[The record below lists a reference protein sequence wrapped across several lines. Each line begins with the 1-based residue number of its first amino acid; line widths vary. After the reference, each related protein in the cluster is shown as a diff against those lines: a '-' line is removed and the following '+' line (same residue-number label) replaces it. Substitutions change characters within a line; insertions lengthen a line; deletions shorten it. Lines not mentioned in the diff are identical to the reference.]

1 MEIHNLMEDLVKSTV
16 NELFDAE
23 EKGKSSWCN
32 CNQCRMDVACYVLN
46 RMKPEYVLSGRGL
59 VHSEQDYN
67 EKLQRIADVVSL
79 VREGWSKINATK
91 RPHFEHSSKQNELPI
106 PSGPVY
112 NIPPIMG
119 RLFHG
124 LDFSPM
130 QDVDVSLIDENGSL
144 VAMMDP
150 NWQNPCTLVK
160 NTAGTFIFWPF
171 PIKTKAD
178 TGERLFSFGIVI
190 KKEGF
195 DDLSRFIEFRLCAA
209 ERAQDQFSLE
219 DVHHLP
225 DLYLFPESKDEQDT

>member
-23 EKGKSSWCN
+23 EKGKSSWCT
-32 CNQCRMDVACYVLN
+32 CYQCRMDVACYVLN
-46 RMKPEYVLSGRGL
+46 RMKVEYVVSSRGL
-59 VHSEQDYN
+59 VHAEQDYN

-91 RPHFEHSSKQNELPI
+91 RPHFEHSNKQIGVQVPA
-106 PSGPVY
+106 GPVY

-130 QDVDVSLIDENGSL
+130 QDVDVSLIDADGSL

-171 PIKTKAD
+171 PLVAKAGA
-178 TGERLFSFGIVI
+178 GEKLFSFGIVI
-190 KKEGF
+190 KKAGF
-195 DDLSRFIEFRLCAA
+195 DDLTRFIEFRLACAGS
-209 ERAQDQFSLE
+209 AQDQFSLE
-219 DVHHLP
+219 EVHHLP